1 MKELLKRFFLSQIHV
16 AKIRIKLLIKQVLF
30 YFFFIS
36 NVKYLF
42 FFFHLDKKLPG
53 TPSFCLPISSRKH
66 TMYVYCFFFNG
77 FSSVCLHCCKHM
89 PSPIHN
95 NDNLLIIN

>member
-30 YFFFIS
+30 YFFIS

-53 TPSFCLPISSRKH
+53 TPSFCLPTFSRKH